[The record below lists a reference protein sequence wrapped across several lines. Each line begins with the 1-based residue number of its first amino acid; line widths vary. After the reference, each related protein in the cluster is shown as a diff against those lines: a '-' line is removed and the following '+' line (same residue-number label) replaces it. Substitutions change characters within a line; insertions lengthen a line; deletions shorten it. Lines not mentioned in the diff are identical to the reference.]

1 MITDYSYAA
10 MLIID
15 AVAAN
20 WKAAAEQFA
29 TPHLGN

>member
-1 MITDYSYAA
+1 MITDYAA

-15 AVAAN
+15 AIAAN